1 MRLNVLI
8 LIYISLPLPEGME
21 TRQTFAVG
29 ENKPEIWIPLK
40 ISQWCHIYGSIQ
52 MLEYISSTYRSAN

>member
-1 MRLNVLI
+1 MRLSVLI
-8 LIYISLPLPEGME
+8 LLYISLPLPEGME

-40 ISQWCHIYGSIQ
+40 KSVNDA
-52 MLEYISSTYRSAN
+52 TYMDQSKC

>member
-40 ISQWCHIYGSIQ
+40 NQSMVPHIWINPNARI
-52 MLEYISSTYRSAN
+52 YI